1 VSALTAFGLSRV
13 QLALAGALTVLA
25 AGFGSL
31 LALEWSAPAT
41 SSAAAETPVP
51 AKSAKAA
58 DPAPAYSLAPLA
70 TFSAVTD
77 RPLFSPD
84 RRPAP
89 QTGETPGSWSAL
101 VLAGIVVTP
110 DARAVLIAHGS
121 PAKLVHLQEG
131 QSVDGWTVREIESDH
146 VVVANGREQ
155 HELRFGKRQDDR
167 PARGGPRAMTPT
179 QD

>member
-1 VSALTAFGLSRV
+1 MIAPAAFGLSRV
-13 QLALAGALTVLA
+13 QLALASALTVLA

-31 LALEWSAPAT
+31 VALEWNAPAV
-41 SSAAAETPVP
+41 SPAAAAP
-51 AKSAKAA
+51 APGKSAKAA
-58 DPAPAYSLAPLA
+58 DKAPVYALAPLS

-89 QTGETPGSWSAL
+89 EASEKLGSWSAL

-110 DARAVLIAHGS
+110 AAREVLIAHGS

-131 QSVDGWTVREIESDH
+131 QSVDGWSVREIEPDH
-146 VVVANGREQ
+146 VVVANGGEQ
-155 HELRFGKRQDDR
+155 HELRFGKRAEER
-167 PARGGPRAMTPT
+167 AARGNPRGPMTPA